1 MKAGSS
7 HIFIC
12 LCSTLHRSSLWVCC
26 VLSAHY
32 RISRLYKPND
42 YSLFLHFFWE
52 TRNLQHYLV
61 RLAYKYNTWSF
72 RYAKETEFSR
82 YFKDASMLCVSM
94 TMHSFAPCR
103 AAGSGLLYLSS
114 SPLCRVFLL
123 HLLPGSWG
131 FLSVMEWSTAET
143 PEPRC
148 LRSHYNSTINKL
160 VGRVT

>member
-1 MKAGSS
+1 MKASSS

-32 RISRLYKPND
+32 RISRLYNQND

-61 RLAYKYNTWSF
+61 MLAYKYNTWSF

-82 YFKDASMLCVSM
+82 YFKGASVLCVSM
-94 TMHSFAPCR
+94 TMHSFVPCR

-114 SPLCRVFLL
+114 SPLFRVFLL
-123 HLLPGSWG
+123 HLLPRFMRLSQRDGVIYSWDSRAM
-131 FLSVMEWSTAET
+131 L
-143 PEPRC
+143 PE
-148 LRSHYNSTINKL
+148 
-160 VGRVT
+160 VTLQLYH